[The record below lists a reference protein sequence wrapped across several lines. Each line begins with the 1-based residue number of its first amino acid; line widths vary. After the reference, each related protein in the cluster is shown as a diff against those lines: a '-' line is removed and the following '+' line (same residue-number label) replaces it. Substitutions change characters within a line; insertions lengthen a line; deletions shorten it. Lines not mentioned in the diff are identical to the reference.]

1 MLGIDDFW
9 VWSAYVLCLLS
20 TVLCVAYGLLNW
32 NRNGMTPPAAED
44 VQWEQE
50 EQKIDEAL

>member
-20 TVLCVAYGLLNW
+20 TVLCVAYGFLNW
-32 NRNGMTPPAAED
+32 NRNGTTPAAPED

-50 EQKIDEAL
+50 EEKIDEAL

>member
-20 TVLCVAYGLLNW
+20 ALLCVGYGIAARL
-32 NRNGMTPPAAED
+32 RPAD
-44 VQWEQE
+44 P
-50 EQKIDEAL
+50 DERESDGLPTEGQ